1 MCHLLHSPL
10 CTRPTHTWCQVVDT
24 CQVSTLLA
32 HLLFHQWG
40 SCGFGVCSWSEI
52 KMGKIEGQNH
62 NFKNRLQIFLFLC
75 YYSTDVRI
83 EVTKSQI
90 ISSKYFFFIVMFKNL
105 HEQKELTQ
113 ENLMM
118 KERKFSKK
126 VSKYL
131 LFISITTFYR
141 KPTFLL
147 KL

>member
-90 ISSKYFFFIVMFKNL
+90 ISSKYFFSLSCLKTHVSRRCTRKKTWRWKKKNP
-105 HEQKELTQ
+105 QKNWQ
-113 ENLMM
+113 IICC
-118 KERKFSKK
+118 
-126 VSKYL
+126 L
-131 LFISITTFYR
+131 LS
-141 KPTFLL
+141 
-147 KL
+147 